1 MSSNNNISPWTKLFN
16 LLKLERR
23 DIMQVLYYAIFAGLI
38 SLTLPLGIQAIINLI
53 QGAQVSTSWIL
64 LTALVTIG
72 VAFFGALQVLQLD
85 IVENIQE
92 KIFAR
97 ASFEFIYKF
106 PKIRVSELENQFP
119 PELSNRF
126 FDVLTLQK
134 GMEKLLL
141 DFPAAVIQ
149 IAFGLLLLS
158 VYHPFF
164 IGLGLVLVILLYI
177 FFRISLEKAVNTS
190 IQESKA
196 KYQTAFWIQQVAAN
210 FKTFKNTPH
219 EYEQEKN
226 NELVEKYLS
235 YRQKH
240 FKVVKNQFKQLVG
253 FKVILTL
260 GLLLIGGLLVLNQQM
275 NIGQFVASEIIIL
288 LIINSIDKIG
298 FSLETIYD
306 VVTAV
311 EKIDEVSSK
320 KIDRKAP
327 INSNGVTIF
336 PIETDQLEINYKT
349 INDIKIAKG
358 DLVNIVGDHLQ
369 VYDLFHFLGGMKR
382 VSKGKIYLDRKEIS
396 SINLDSYRSKIGLVL
411 NSNYLFE
418 GTIWQNLTLNN
429 SSISE
434 TEVYD
439 LLENFGVLEEIKH
452 LPETVNTYVFPGTK
466 MLSHVLT
473 QKICLIRVLLKS
485 PELLLIEEE
494 FIFSDEDI
502 EVLIKYVESH
512 EMTMLLASKEQLN
525 SRLKEVKLN

>member
-1 MSSNNNISPWTKLFN
+1 MSSTNISPWSKLFN

-23 DIMQVLYYAIFAGLI
+23 DILQVLYYAVFAGI
-38 SLTLPLGIQAIINLI
+38 VSLTLPLGIQAIINLL

-64 LTALVTIG
+64 LTVLVTIA

-106 PKIRVSELENQFP
+106 PKIRVSELEGKYP

-149 IAFGLLLLS
+149 IIFGLVLLS
-158 VYHPFF
+158 IYHPFF
-164 IGLGLVLVILLYI
+164 IGLGILLVILLYV
-177 FFRISLEKAVNTS
+177 FFKFSVERAVNTS
-190 IQESKA
+190 ISESKS
-196 KYQTAFWIQQVAAN
+196 KYKVAFWIQQVAAN
-210 FKTFKNTPH
+210 YKTFKNTPN
-219 EYEQEKN
+219 EYEQERN
-226 NELVEKYLS
+226 NELVEEYLDN
-235 YRQKH
+235 RQKH
-240 FKVVKNQFKQLVG
+240 FKIVKSQFKQLVG
-253 FKVILTL
+253 FKVIITL

-275 NIGQFVASEIIIL
+275 NIGQFVASEIIIV

-306 VVTAV
+306 VVTSV

-320 KIDRKAP
+320 KIDRKAKVNTTDL
-327 INSNGVTIF
+327 IVF
-336 PIETDQLEINYKT
+336 PIETEDLEINFKS
-349 INDIKIAKG
+349 INNIRVEKG
-358 DLVNIVGDHLQ
+358 DLINLVGNHLQ
-369 VYDLFHFLGGMKR
+369 IYDLFHFLGGMKR
-382 VSKGKIYLDRKEIS
+382 ITRGKIYLDRKEIS
-396 SINLDSYRSKIGLVL
+396 SINLDTYRSKIGLVL
-411 NSNYLFE
+411 NSNYLFD

-429 SSISE
+429 YSTSE
-434 TEVYD
+434 KEVYD

-452 LPETVNTYVFPGTK
+452 LPETINTYVFPGTK

-502 EVLIKYVESH
+502 QTLMSYAKANNI
-512 EMTMLLASKEQLN
+512 TMLLASKERM
-525 SRLKEVKLN
+525 SCKLKEVELN